1 MVRHFVPCCNDS
13 GIPGLYDLLYDVFY
27 PNIGTGTF
35 VIGGIIANAVA
46 RQGEPF
52 YFGVNGVSR
61 LVTSAYFGVNAVARQ
76 CYEKEDEIIPIS
88 AVPTQST
95 ALTYS
100 GSSQSPT
107 WKNYDSSQLTI
118 GGTTSGT
125 NAGTYYAT
133 FTPKEGYCWSD
144 GSTTAKSVSWTIGKK
159 VISCS
164 NKKINLSNYHTGGVV
179 RLKLSGVEI
188 DKGITT
194 SDVHVTI
201 SPSKWA
207 YFDGTWYD
215 DGRDFYSKSRSGYG
229 TGISHT
235 TELYEWQNEH
245 TQSESTT
252 YTITVN
258 FYNDNYYWDCS
269 ATMTCEVFGYLFD

>member
-1 MVRHFVPCCNDS
+1 MAKNVYHGVL
-13 GIPGLYDLLYDVFY
+13 G
-27 PNIGTGTF
+27 
-35 VIGGIIANAVA
+35 VA
-46 RQGEPF
+46 RKVKSIYKGESGVARKVLKA
-52 YFGVNGVSR
+52 YKGVNGVAR
-61 LVTSAYFGVNAVARQ
+61 LTYSG
-76 CYEKEDEIIPIS
+76 ITPIS
-88 AVPTQST
+88 AVPSVSGT
-95 ALTYS
+95 LTYT
-100 GSSQSPT
+100 GSVLTPT

-125 NAGTYYAT
+125 NAGTYTAT
-133 FTPKEGYCWSD
+133 FTPKDGYCWSD

-164 NKKINLSNYHTGGVV
+164 SKKINLSNYHTGGVV

-215 DGRDFYSKSRSGYG
+215 DGSDFYSKSRSGYG